1 MSGSQFGMI
10 GLGTM
15 GRNLAL
21 NIESR
26 GFSVAVWN
34 LESQWVTDFVKDH
47 PGGKFEG
54 TTTLEGLTAALA
66 RPRRIMMM
74 IPAGK
79 PVDDMIATLQP
90 LLERGDVLIDGG
102 NSWFEDTRR
111 REASLAAAG
120 IHFIGC
126 GVSGGE

>member
-1 MSGSQFGMI
+1 MSGSNFGII

-26 GFSVAVWN
+26 GYRVAVWN
-34 LESQWVTDFVKDH
+34 LETEWIGDFIRDH

-54 TTTLEGLTAALA
+54 TPTFEALTAALE

-74 IPAGK
+74 IPAASSKIQTSRRVRRSG
-79 PVDDMIATLQP
+79 AGTLP
-90 LLERGDVLIDGG
+90 
-102 NSWFEDTRR
+102 
-111 REASLAAAG
+111 A
-120 IHFIGC
+120 
-126 GVSGGE
+126 